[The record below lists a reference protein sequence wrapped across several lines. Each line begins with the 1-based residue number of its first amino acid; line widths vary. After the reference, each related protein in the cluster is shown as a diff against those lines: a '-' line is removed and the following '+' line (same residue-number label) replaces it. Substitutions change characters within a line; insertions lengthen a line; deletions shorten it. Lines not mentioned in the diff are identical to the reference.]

1 MCEVRVSIH
10 DYYSHDAQKALR
22 TMRCAY
28 APVVGFFRDKNFGGR
43 GFKNFRTEG
52 ADVSDVKRLYVPPV
66 IGRIQSGVPTV
77 EVVAADDYDA
87 LAARLVET
95 QRLDSIIVKDLSA
108 RIAQLEG
115 KLNQATDSCAKY
127 AGRIAQLEGKLN
139 QATDSCAKY
148 AGRIAQLEATLAARH
163 KQLAVLWD
171 VLARNE
177 RVFALANEA
186 MAALAREAT

>member
-127 AGRIAQLEGKLN
+127 AGRIAQLE
-139 QATDSCAKY
+139 
-148 AGRIAQLEATLAARH
+148 ATLAARH

>member
-108 RIAQLEG
+108 RIA
-115 KLNQATDSCAKY
+115 
-127 AGRIAQLEGKLN
+127 R
-139 QATDSCAKY
+139 
-148 AGRIAQLEATLAARH
+148 LEATLAARH